1 MIVNIIGDENKPA
14 MIVPVFLVFARFGH
28 FWVIL
33 AIFGVSGYLWGF
45 VGDLGVL
52 GALVTYKPGGL
63 NLKGLRGV

>member
-33 AIFGVSGYLWGF
+33 AIFGRFWTF
-45 VGDLGVL
+45 VGFCWRF
-52 GALVTYKPGGL
+52 GGIGSAGHL
-63 NLKGLRGV
+63 